1 MQFHVYL
8 RAKLGPKQ
16 TRGRHTGKN
25 SGISSAIFY
34 IILDQTL
41 GPPWREKTKPFKLL
55 DIIQKGCKS
64 AAFDVAME
72 DMLTSS
78 HIEQGNQMIST
89 T

>member
-1 MQFHVYL
+1 MFGVFAIDEPGSSV
-8 RAKLGPKQ
+8 RALYA
-16 TRGRHTGKN
+16 TLVRSSYFDWNEVFLTGAENK
-25 SGISSAIFY
+25 IV
-34 IILDQTL
+34 TL
-41 GPPWREKTKPFKLL
+41 YSF
-55 DIIQKGCKS
+55 KS